1 MNYSKALDRLFT
13 LVNTEGITL
22 GAPKTAQ
29 PRFDLSR
36 METILSRL
44 GNPHTQRKTVHVT
57 GTKGKGSTAA
67 MVTSVLSAMDCSVG
81 FFSSP
86 HLHTFRERIRK
97 GLDPISEMEFTSI
110 VETIWPV
117 IDEINREGIHG
128 RITLFEV
135 LTAMAFTCFSE
146 NKFDYQV
153 MEVGLGGT
161 LDATNV
167 VQGTNICVL
176 TSISLDHTNILGDT
190 VGKIARDKAGI
201 IKPGA
206 VVVTAPQDPEVIEI
220 LEEACFAMQARLVKI
235 GQDYCWEP
243 GKYDLKGQ
251 ELTITGP
258 SGSTKLWIPL
268 LGKHQLEN
276 ACCAFAALESINSD
290 ISFEKTFSITKGFK
304 EVSWPGRM
312 EVLRENPLIIADG
325 AHNPYSMKTLANE
338 IKFQFPATRCIL
350 VVGFSRGHD
359 FEGMVHELRTLEPE
373 LVIATQSRNSRSI
386 GTEEITDL
394 GETNRLKLF
403 SMDSVLKG
411 VEKAISISEPND
423 LILITGSL
431 FVVAEAREFLL
442 NIAPE
447 LYPGIDR

>member
-161 LDATNV
+161 LHATNV

-206 VVVTAPQDPEVIEI
+206 VVVTAPQDPEEIEI
-220 LEEACFAMQARLVKI
+220 AFSTPFKTLSILNNFNLLVSPK
-235 GQDYCWEP
+235 
-243 GKYDLKGQ
+243 
-251 ELTITGP
+251 
-258 SGSTKLWIPL
+258 SV
-268 LGKHQLEN
+268 
-276 ACCAFAALESINSD
+276 
-290 ISFEKTFSITKGFK
+290 ISSVPI
-304 EVSWPGRM
+304 
-312 EVLRENPLIIADG
+312 LREFRD
-325 AHNPYSMKTLANE
+325 
-338 IKFQFPATRCIL
+338 
-350 VVGFSRGHD
+350 
-359 FEGMVHELRTLEPE
+359 
-373 LVIATQSRNSRSI
+373 
-386 GTEEITDL
+386 
-394 GETNRLKLF
+394 
-403 SMDSVLKG
+403 
-411 VEKAISISEPND
+411 
-423 LILITGSL
+423 
-431 FVVAEAREFLL
+431 
-442 NIAPE
+442 
-447 LYPGIDR
+447 